1 MLDSQITVTF
11 LLFFLILL
19 ELNAMQIH
27 MLLVFNEN
35 IKFHLKK
42 MCYEMFHMD
51 KSWHNTHHSLQ
62 RLQYDSSQNEILS

>member
-1 MLDSQITVTF
+1 
-11 LLFFLILL
+11 
-19 ELNAMQIH
+19 MQIH